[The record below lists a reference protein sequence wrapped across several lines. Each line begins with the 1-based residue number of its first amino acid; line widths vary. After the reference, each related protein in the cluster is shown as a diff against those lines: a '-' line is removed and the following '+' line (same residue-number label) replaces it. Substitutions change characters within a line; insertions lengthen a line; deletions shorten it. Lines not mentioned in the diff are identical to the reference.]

1 RVPGTSLTQSVEM
14 QQTLEFPDTYRYT
27 RGMRDIDIL
36 RKAYQRM
43 QTILAKE
50 WDGRSQDLPYR
61 DAYQALIMASLVEK
75 ETGVPE
81 ERSQIAGVFVRRLQR
96 GMLLQTDPTV
106 IYGMGERY
114 NGKIT
119 RADLREPTPYNTY
132 VVPGMPPTPIALAG
146 REAIRAALHPAEG
159 ETLYFVARGDGSH
172 VFSSSLDEHN
182 KAVREYQLKRRS
194 DYRSSPAP
202 ITPPPQ

>member
-1 RVPGTSLTQSVEM
+1 M
-14 QQTLEFPDTYRYT
+14 QRLGKPDEVAEGRFFPDTYRYT

-146 REAIRAALHPAEG
+146 REAIRAALHPAE
-159 ETLYFVARGDGSH
+159 
-172 VFSSSLDEHN
+172 
-182 KAVREYQLKRRS
+182 VRPCISWRAAMAAMCSPAAWTNTTRRS
-194 DYRSSPAP
+194 ASTS
-202 ITPPPQ
+202 

>member
-1 RVPGTSLTQSVEM
+1 M
-14 QQTLEFPDTYRYT
+14 
-27 RGMRDIDIL
+27 
-36 RKAYQRM
+36 
-43 QTILAKE
+43 
-50 WDGRSQDLPYR
+50 
-61 DAYQALIMASLVEK
+61 
-75 ETGVPE
+75 PE

-146 REAIRAALHPAEG
+146 REAIRAALHPAE
-159 ETLYFVARGDGSH
+159 
-172 VFSSSLDEHN
+172 
-182 KAVREYQLKRRS
+182 VRPCISWRAAMAAMCSPAAWTNTTRRS
-194 DYRSSPAP
+194 ASTS
-202 ITPPPQ
+202 